1 MEQTNSVFYWIFCGN
16 KSFMVFQSSQK
27 CGFKIVNN
35 NFFYSLF
42 RRWIWSEIKD
52 NNSARYE
59 QERVEEE
66 IADFLTVGK

>member
-1 MEQTNSVFYWIFCGN
+1 
-16 KSFMVFQSSQK
+16 MVFQRSQK

-35 NFFYSLF
+35 NFFYTLL

-59 QERVEEE
+59 QESVEEE